1 MKKKPRRF
9 VLAIA
14 ATLVLVLTC
23 YGLARV
29 YLYFEAARA
38 EHMMREL
45 GDVKLGDSEA
55 QVLPI
60 LERYGSWRRLLEPYT
75 YSDKTDYEYTIDVG
89 PSGIYY
95 FYVDP
100 ANTRMF
106 YRITRAI
113 LSSLNPRLRRAIG
126 LRRWNVYGR
135 VGFKD
140 KRVKVVVGT
149 VMVEGSHEWLAG
161 DWSLIET
168 IPESQIDALV
178 TTPGVSWPHNPNHYL
193 VGWSRLIAMEKQNGG
208 GEGPGVDI
216 TPDATDEE
224 RRSAHEFRLQCLTS
238 RSGCRTGCDLYPA
251 AVEIAN
257 SQTLYGKRELCAAPS
272 ARNSYW

>member
-149 VMVEGSHEWLAG
+149 VMVEGSHEWLRGGWDLAQ
-161 DWSLIET
+161 T
-168 IPESQIDALV
+168 IPPYEIDTFV
-178 TTPGVSWPHNPNHYL
+178 TSPGVSWPHDANLYL
-193 VGWSRLIAMEKQNGG
+193 VGWSRLISMEIKNGG
-208 GEGPGVDI
+208 GEGPFSSI
-216 TPDATDEE
+216 TPSTTEDEK
-224 RRSAHEFRLQCLTS
+224 RSAHEFRWNCLTS

-251 AVEIAN
+251 AEEYAN
-257 SQTLYGKRELCAAPS
+257 SPTSEGKRELCAAPS
-272 ARNSYW
+272 PRNSYW

>member
-1 MKKKPRRF
+1 
-9 VLAIA
+9 
-14 ATLVLVLTC
+14 
-23 YGLARV
+23 
-29 YLYFEAARA
+29 
-38 EHMMREL
+38 
-45 GDVKLGDSEA
+45 
-55 QVLPI
+55 
-60 LERYGSWRRLLEPYT
+60 
-75 YSDKTDYEYTIDVG
+75 
-89 PSGIYY
+89 
-95 FYVDP
+95 
-100 ANTRMF
+100 
-106 YRITRAI
+106 
-113 LSSLNPRLRRAIG
+113 
-126 LRRWNVYGR
+126 

-140 KRVKVVVGT
+140 KQAKVVFGV